1 MNFASENKA
10 VGRVEAII
18 EFSNG
23 KKSVLMVDNTVLN
36 LGKIA
41 LAKTLANDT
50 GAYTNFYIN
59 RMIFGDQGTSSGEPK
74 IVSANRTGLFG
85 STIANKPVVA
95 AINPDNT
102 AQAIFTA
109 TLAYSDA
116 VGYALSE
123 MALVMNNNE
132 LFSMV
137 TFPDLTK
144 TVNMQIVF
152 NWYVSM
158 V

>member
-1 MNFASENKA
+1 MNFMSTSKP

-18 EFSNG
+18 EYSNG
-23 KKSVLMVDNTVLN
+23 KKTTISVDNTVLN
-36 LGKIA
+36 LGKLA

-50 GAYTNFYIN
+50 GAYTNFYVN
-59 RMIFGDQGTSSGEPK
+59 RMIFGDSGTSSGEPK
-74 IVSANRTGLFG
+74 IVSANRTALFG
-85 STIANKPVVA
+85 ATVANKPVIA

-109 TLAYSDA
+109 TLTYSDA

-123 MALVMNNNE
+123 MALVLNNND